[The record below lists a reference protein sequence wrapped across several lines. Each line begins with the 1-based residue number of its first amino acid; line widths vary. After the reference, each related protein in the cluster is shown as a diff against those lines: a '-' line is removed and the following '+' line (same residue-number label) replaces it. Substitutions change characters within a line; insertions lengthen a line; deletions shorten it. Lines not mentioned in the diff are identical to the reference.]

1 MRLTISAGIGY
12 ISYTPMENPC
22 LGLCLTWAI
31 TPGLTGK
38 GCMGGAWVTMG
49 TENPAG
55 WLRLPLEK
63 TAQNKPLV
71 NYAPQQGHGQIQ
83 VISVERWDHAFK
95 VRHFVLKQT
104 GLHNP
109 SLNAEKHFKYVIL
122 VLKRTSI
129 SKKNCYVII
138 VSSMKSTYLAWWE
151 DKEGGQVGMS
161 QCTQTDH
168 SQLLELSRDAAQ
180 RRLTGL

>member
-1 MRLTISAGIGY
+1 MWAGRGVIGKWGRGWWRGVRGGRTDWSHLLPGCWDEELLPPARPGLLWDSKSGTLYNHLSPQLWSVLTPPDLWLKLGSMRLTISAGIGY

-49 TENPAG
+49 TEYPAG

-63 TAQNKPLV
+63 TAQSKPLV
-71 NYAPQQGHGQIQ
+71 NYAPQQGHGQIH

-104 GLHNP
+104 
-109 SLNAEKHFKYVIL
+109 E
-122 VLKRTSI
+122 
-129 SKKNCYVII
+129 
-138 VSSMKSTYLAWWE
+138 
-151 DKEGGQVGMS
+151 
-161 QCTQTDH
+161 
-168 SQLLELSRDAAQ
+168 
-180 RRLTGL
+180 